1 MLNRNWRAIVGAGV
15 LLLGISSGSLVLADT
30 PQKDSSVKR
39 YGVAWNVAEDRK
51 FENINGIYQPED
63 IDKYMKRYF
72 EQLFA
77 KVSELSMKMDSLSAQ
92 VVQLDAGVKA
102 LAKKMETSAG
112 ASQTKRG

>member
-1 MLNRNWRAIVGAGV
+1 M
-15 LLLGISSGSLVLADT
+15 LLGISSGSLAVADT

-92 VVQLDAGVKA
+92 VTQLDAGIKA
-102 LAKKMETSAG
+102 LAKKTETSVG
-112 ASQTKRG
+112 VQQMKRI